1 MGDLALDTKVTGSV
15 GRYSARLSRDWE
27 IWGPNGGYIAAI
39 ALRAAG
45 AHSRFGRPVSIAGHF
60 LGVAGFDEVILE
72 VKTLRL
78 TKRAE
83 SMRVTMTQHKAPIF
97 EALVWTCAPMEGLEH
112 ELALSPARFDPES
125 VPSTADRMVEAG
137 IQPMYKFWDNFDERS
152 ERWLTGDEWL
162 ERTPAYPSFE
172 RFYRFLPTSTFDDL
186 WVDACRS
193 LILIDTLGWPAV
205 CQLHVD
211 SGYVAPS
218 IDITCS
224 FHRARIQEPWLF
236 AQATSVSANAGIVGC
251 EGKVWAR
258 DGALLAMGTSQ
269 LLCRP
274 MPAPAEP

>member
-1 MGDLALDTKVTGSV
+1 MGDLAADTKVTGSV
-15 GRYSARLSRDWE
+15 GRFSARLSRDWE
-27 IWGPNGGYIAAI
+27 IWGPSGGYVASI

-45 AHSRFGRPVSIAGHF
+45 EHSQFGRPVSISGHF
-60 LGVAGFDEVILE
+60 LGVATFDDVVIE
-72 VKTLRL
+72 TKTLRL

-83 SMRVTMTQHKAPIF
+83 SIRVTIKQGSNIIF
-97 EALVWTCAPMEGLEH
+97 ESLVWTCAPMEGLEH
-112 ELALSPARFDPES
+112 EVALSPATYEPES
-125 VPSTADRMVEAG
+125 VPSTSDRMSEAG
-137 IQPMYKFWDNFDERS
+137 IEPVYRFWSNLDERS
-152 ERWLTGDEWL
+152 ETWLSGEGWL
-162 ERTPAYPSFE
+162 DRTPAYPSFE
-172 RFYRFLPTSTFDDL
+172 RWYRFRPTATFDDL

-205 CQLHVD
+205 CNLHIH

-218 IDITCS
+218 IDITCA

-251 EGKVWAR
+251 EGKVWSR

-274 MPAPAEP
+274 IQAP

>member
-45 AHSRFGRPVSIAGHF
+45 EHSRFGRPVSIAGHF

-112 ELALSPARFDPES
+112 ELALSPATFEPES
-125 VPSTADRMVEAG
+125 VPSTAERMAESGVELG
-137 IQPMYKFWDNFDERS
+137 YKFWSNFDERS
-152 ERWLTGDEWL
+152 ETWFAGGEWL
-162 ERTPAYPSFE
+162 ERTPSYPSFE

-224 FHRARIQEPWLF
+224 FHRARIEEPWLF
-236 AQATSVSANAGIVGC
+236 AQATSVSANAGIIGC

-274 MPAPAEP
+274 MPSPAEP

>member
-1 MGDLALDTKVTGSV
+1 MGDLAADTRVTGSI
-15 GRYSARLSRDWE
+15 GRFTARLSRDWE

-45 AHSRFGRPVSIAGHF
+45 EHSRFGRPVSISGHF
-60 LGVAGFDEVILE
+60 VGVATFDEVILE
-72 VKTLRL
+72 VKTVRL

-83 SMRVTMTQHKAPIF
+83 SIRVSMKQGSNAIF
-97 EALVWTCAPMEGLEH
+97 EGLVWTCAPMEGLEH
-112 ELALSPARFDPES
+112 ELALSPAKFEPES
-125 VPSTADRMVEAG
+125 VPSTAQRMAEAG
-137 IQPMYKFWDNFDERS
+137 IEPMYRFWSNFDERS
-152 ERWLTGDEWL
+152 ETWLSGDEWAD
-162 ERTPAYPSFE
+162 RTPAYPNYE
-172 RFYRFLPTSTFDDL
+172 RWYRFLPTSTFDDL

-205 CQLHVD
+205 SQLHID
-211 SGYVAPS
+211 SGYIAPS
-218 IDITCS
+218 IDITCA
-224 FHRARIQEPWLF
+224 FHRARIQEPWLY

-274 MPAPAEP
+274 LPKP

>member
-1 MGDLALDTKVTGSV
+1 MGDLAADTKVTGSI

-27 IWGPNGGYIAAI
+27 LGGPNGGYIASI

-45 AHSRFGRPVSIAGHF
+45 EHSRFGRPVSIVGHF
-60 LGVAGFDEVILE
+60 LGVASFTDVIVE
-72 VKTLRL
+72 TKTLQL
-78 TKRAE
+78 TARAE
-83 SMRVTMTQHKAPIF
+83 SIRVTIKQHKNEIF
-97 EALVWTCAPMEGLEH
+97 EGLVWTCAPMEGLEH
-112 ELALSPARFDPES
+112 ELALSPARFEPES
-125 VPSTADRMVEAG
+125 VPSTAERVADDSLG
-137 IQPMYKFWDNFDERS
+137 PMYPFWRNFDERTDTWMGRDEWIDRTPGYPAF
-152 ERWLTGDEWL
+152 ERW
-162 ERTPAYPSFE
+162 
-172 RFYRFLPTSTFDDL
+172 YRYLPTSTFDDL

-205 CQLHVD
+205 ATLHID

-218 IDITCS
+218 IDISCT

-236 AQATSVSANAGIVGC
+236 AQATSLSANAGVVGC

-274 MPAPAEP
+274 VAEP